1 MIDLVNKARAQAG
14 LSPLKTNMTLV
25 SLARKKAQDM
35 IALKYFNHISPTYG
49 SPFDMMKAAGVTYR
63 YAGENLAG
71 AGNVDLAF
79 NLLMNSSGHRANILN
94 PSYTDIGVGAVQG
107 SQYGMIFVQLFI
119 GR

>member
-14 LSPLKTNMTLV
+14 LSPLKADMALV
-25 SLARKKAQDM
+25 SLARRKAQDM
-35 IALKYFNHISPTYG
+35 ITLKYFGHISPTYG

-71 AGNVDLAF
+71 AGNVDQAF
-79 NLLMNSSGHRANILN
+79 NSLMNSSGHRANILN
-94 PSYTDIGVGAVQG
+94 RDYTDIGVGAVKG
-107 SQYGMIFVQLFI
+107 SQYGMIFVQLFV